1 MPSTTIKVNLYALS
15 YIGDHVLEF
24 IFIPTHTTTLTDA
37 EITANNS
44 KEVNVGILFLK
55 NWDWKVS
62 TNSDG
67 SVLIMFKP
75 GALI

>member
-1 MPSTTIKVNLYALS
+1 MPSTTIYVIVL
-15 YIGDHVLEF
+15 DHVLES
-24 IFIPTHTTTLTDA
+24 ILIPTHTTTLTDV
-37 EITANNS
+37 EIIANNS
-44 KEVNVGILFLK
+44 KEVNVEILFLK

-62 TNSDG
+62 TNSVG